1 MSFAER
7 ISAVAGWIEGIST
20 PTWLVIAF
28 LAFGIGMILG
38 RGGRGKE
45 DAERQN
51 LQQEL
56 THSRKRV
63 ESLSQIKKRLEGAV
77 DALKRKNGEMRG
89 MTSLLPDAVEKLN
102 TAGKLEDL
110 LRTLIKITERL
121 VGIKDVSIFLRD
133 REVLVLGAASEAA
146 SVPSPAP
153 TIRIGEGRVGWVAK
167 KGITMRESDFE
178 EESNLVKASMADD
191 RLSVPTRICSP
202 MIYNGKLL
210 GVVNVGETPSDPEQG
225 LRMVRMI
232 TSLGALAMGN
242 IMLKSQLLKGSET
255 DSLTGL
261 SSLQHFIHWFGKE
274 LNKARRYDRP
284 LSLIHFDLDA
294 FQRYNEQNGYLA
306 GDEVLRMVSKIFT
319 DHLREQDLVARYGGK
334 EFIVGCP
341 ETLRESAGALAEK
354 LRGII
359 EGHPFPHM
367 ETMPHGRITVSG
379 GVCTYPKDGS
389 EEAELIREA
398 VAASGISKEAGGN
411 RVSLAGRPQ
420 ETGEVSL
427 QQ

>member
-1 MSFAER
+1 MSFAEKF
-7 ISAVAGWIEGIST
+7 SALAGWIQGVSYH
-20 PTWLVIAF
+20 TWLVVAF
-28 LAFGIGMILG
+28 LTFGVGMLWG
-38 RGGRGKE
+38 RGGKGKD
-45 DAERQN
+45 DAQRQS
-51 LQQEL
+51 LEQEL
-56 THSRKRV
+56 AHTRKRV
-63 ESLSQIKKRLEGAV
+63 ESLGQIKKRLEGSV

-89 MTSLLPDAVEKLN
+89 LTSLLPDAVEKLN

-121 VGIKDVSIFLRD
+121 VGIQDVSIFLRD

-153 TIRIGEGRVGWVAK
+153 TIRIGEGRVGWVAQ

-191 RLSVPTRICSP
+191 PLSVPTRICSP

-242 IMLKSQLLKGSET
+242 IMLKNQLLKGSET

-261 SSLQHFIHWFGKE
+261 SSLQHFLGWFGKE
-274 LNKARRYDRP
+274 LNKARRYERP

-306 GDEVLRMVSKIFT
+306 GDEVLRMVSKIFS

-354 LRGII
+354 LRGIV
-359 EGHPFPHM
+359 EAHPFPHM
-367 ETMPHGRITVSG
+367 ETMPDGRISVSG
-379 GVCTYPKDGS
+379 GVCTYPRDGS
-389 EEAELIREA
+389 DEAELIREA
-398 VAASGISKEAGGN
+398 VAATNISKEAGGN
-411 RVSLAGRPQ
+411 RISLAGSQQ
-420 ETGEVSL
+420 ETGQISL
-427 QQ
+427 QK

>member
-1 MSFAER
+1 MSFAEKF
-7 ISAVAGWIEGIST
+7 SALAGWIQGVSST
-20 PTWLVIAF
+20 TWLVVAF
-28 LAFGIGMILG
+28 LTFGMGMLWG
-38 RGGRGKE
+38 RGGKGKD
-45 DAERQN
+45 DAQRLNRE
-51 LQQEL
+51 QEL
-56 THSRKRV
+56 VHTRKRV
-63 ESLSQIKKRLEGAV
+63 ESLGQIKKRLESSV

-89 MTSLLPDAVEKLN
+89 LTSLLPDAVEKLN

-110 LRTLIKITERL
+110 LQTLIKITERL
-121 VGIKDVSIFLRD
+121 VGIQDVSIFLRD
-133 REVLVLGAASEAA
+133 REVLVLGAASEG
-146 SVPSPAP
+146 SSIPSPAP
-153 TIRIGEGRVGWVAK
+153 TIRIGEGRVGWVAQ

-191 RLSVPTRICSP
+191 PLGVPTRICSP

-261 SSLQHFIHWFGKE
+261 SSLQHFLGWFGKE
-274 LNKARRYDRP
+274 LNKARRYNRP

-306 GDEVLRMVSKIFT
+306 GDEVLRMMSKIFS
-319 DHLREQDLVARYGGK
+319 DHLREQDMVARYGGK

-359 EGHPFPHM
+359 ANHPFPHM
-367 ETMPHGRITVSG
+367 ESMPEGRISVSG
-379 GVCTYPKDGS
+379 GVCTYPDDGAD
-389 EEAELIREA
+389 EAELIREA
-398 VAASGISKEAGGN
+398 VAATDISKEAGGN
-411 RVSLAGRPQ
+411 RISLAGSQQ